1 MLQGSKT
8 SAVRTCMSWDS
19 ASSRDK
25 VVCTRQPS
33 DTMVKMTAARPN
45 FILLAI
51 GGNDISV
58 ISKPEDLFAVK
69 VFKEAGVQEVF
80 VSEMLP
86 MADFSGVDESL
97 FRPTEDGNQQPSTRK
112 NMVIVSSSL

>member
-1 MLQGSKT
+1 MHVLGQCIFKAHGGLHKST
-8 SAVRTCMSWDS
+8 VT
-19 ASSRDK
+19 
-25 VVCTRQPS
+25 

-51 GGNDISV
+51 GGNNISV

-80 VSEMLP
+80 VSEILP
-86 MADFSGVDESL
+86 MADFSGVNESS
-97 FRPTEDGNQQPSTRK
+97 FRPKEDGNQRPSTRK
-112 NMVIVSSSL
+112 NMVIVSSSSVI